1 MVTMTTIDPTA
12 EQSAVLFTA
21 ALQELAETYPTD
33 PEGTATV
40 AVTVT
45 DPATGEQHQALV
57 QPGQLGWLTTLVMG
71 EMATCRNAH
80 ADGNGQ
86 CGHCAGTGRTHHR

>member
-1 MVTMTTIDPTA
+1 MTTVDPIA
-12 EQSAVLFTA
+12 EQSAGLFAA

-80 ADGNGQ
+80 SDGNGQ
-86 CGHCAGTGRTHHR
+86 CGHCAGTGRTRNG